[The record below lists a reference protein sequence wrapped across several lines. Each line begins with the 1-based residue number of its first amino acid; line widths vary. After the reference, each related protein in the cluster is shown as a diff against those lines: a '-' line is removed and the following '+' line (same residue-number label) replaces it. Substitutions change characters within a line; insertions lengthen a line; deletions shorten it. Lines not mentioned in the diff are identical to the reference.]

1 MKIEHNVKAI
11 RINYPWYKKE
21 RFNSEK
27 NRKLKRINKDNLN
40 LKNHLLITVKNNPV
54 QKEGL

>member
-1 MKIEHNVKAI
+1 MLRQFVLIILDIKKNGLI
-11 RINYPWYKKE
+11 RK
-21 RFNSEK
+21 K
-27 NRKLKRINKDNLN
+27 NRKLKRINKENLN